1 MPDRVETIGVIPARY
16 GSTRFPGKPLA
27 MIAGKPMIRHVYEAA
42 SQARLLGRVL
52 VATDDRRIH
61 DAVREF
67 GGEAVITTGAH
78 RTGTDRVA
86 EVARRSEGSHYVNI
100 QGDEPLIEPGM
111 IDAVA
116 RMLAEGAPMA
126 TLASR
131 ITSRSELFDQNTVK
145 VVLAADGSALY
156 FSRHAIPFPRKYLD
170 KGKDV
175 DLAASTYLRHLGT
188 YGYSRAALMAVA
200 DHEPCEMEELES
212 LEQLRALYM
221 GIRIRVAVVDSS
233 GPCVD
238 VPGDVEK
245 VERILSARGAD
256 RWQSMSS

>member
-1 MPDRVETIGVIPARY
+1 MPDSGETIGVIPARY

-42 SQARLLGRVL
+42 TQARLLGRIL
-52 VATDDRRIH
+52 VATDDRRIY
-61 DAVREF
+61 DAVRGF
-67 GGEAVITTGAH
+67 GGEAVITSAAH

-86 EVARRSEGSHYVNI
+86 EVARQNEASFYVNI

-131 ITSRSELFDQNTVK
+131 ITSRGELFDQNTVK

-156 FSRHAIPFPRKYLD
+156 FSRHAIPFPKKYLD
-170 KGKDV
+170 RGVDV
-175 DLAASTYLRHLGT
+175 DLLASVYLRHLGT
-188 YGYSRAALMAVA
+188 YGYGRAALLQVA
-200 DHEPCEMEELES
+200 DHEPCEIEELES

-221 GIRIRVAVVDSS
+221 GIKIRVAVVDST

-245 VERILSARGAD
+245 VERILSARGAH
-256 RWQSMSS
+256 RWQNTSS